1 MAPPKARSGQLPFD
15 RPWTAGYGRSVMKD
29 PYSVLGVSKTASA
42 EEIKKAYRKLA
53 KKLHPDVNPGD
64 RKSEERFKEV
74 SGAFEILGDPKK
86 RALFDEFGEVST
98 RPGFDELKA
107 REFLRQSQA
116 GGFGRGGSR
125 GFEGFSRDPGFEPSD
140 LGSMFDDLF
149 GRRQGTRTR
158 RTAAEPV
165 PGEDVEAA
173 IDVDLRDAVLG
184 AEREISVTR
193 PVRCPECKGRGARPG
208 SRAQTCPQCGGSG
221 EIRMGGVFS
230 APCPRR

>member
-107 REFLRQSQA
+107 RECQQRARA
-116 GGFGRGGSR
+116 GGFSGGFPAGG
-125 GFEGFSRDPGFEPSD
+125 GFGDVSGGFDPAD
-140 LGSMFDDLF
+140 LGAMFGDIF
-149 GRRQGTRTR
+149 
-158 RTAAEPV
+158 
-165 PGEDVEAA
+165 
-173 IDVDLRDAVLG
+173 
-184 AEREISVTR
+184 
-193 PVRCPECKGRGARPG
+193 
-208 SRAQTCPQCGGSG
+208 
-221 EIRMGGVFS
+221 
-230 APCPRR
+230 